1 MCPLFSECVVYSV
14 SSLSRCDTVLG
25 VPYAAGPR
33 PTDPGLVLIALW
45 CEVRR
50 ARRARLLVSAENRK
64 RTGRRRRKRKERG
77 FSEAARRAPVDAG
90 RSCRGAEMPRGSGT
104 GRRERGR
111 LLMEWPLSLVP
122 ASCRTYL
129 TTSISPVYILY
140 INCI

>member
-1 MCPLFSECVVYSV
+1 MEKGIRGKEASKSENQGSKIRVSSVLSLFSECVVYSV

-45 CEVRR
+45 CEVRRVRR

-104 GRRERGR
+104 GDGKGGD
-111 LLMEWPLSLVP
+111 
-122 ASCRTYL
+122 Y
-129 TTSISPVYILY
+129 
-140 INCI
+140 